1 MIFFYPIIF
10 LFLLINCS
18 FDNKSGIW
26 TNNDKKN
33 TKDQVFKDFKKISTK
48 DDEFNK
54 IINIKDLNLN
64 LSEPKTSSQWQDI
77 FYNYGNNS
85 ENFKYSKKNQLIFKS
100 KKLSKK
106 NVNKFILLKNNNLI
120 LSDKKGNIAIF
131 SIDQN
136 KIVSK
141 FNFYKKKYQKI
152 EKKLNLAVEE
162 KTIFVSDN
170 LGYLY
175 AYDYEIGKILWAKN
189 FKSPFRSNIKI
200 LKNKIA
206 ASNEKNE
213 FILFNKKNGEII
225 KKIPTEETIVN
236 NYFINNI
243 SSNGNDTLFFLNSFG
258 SLYSINA
265 ELLNINWFLN
275 LNSAIEL
282 TPNNLFS
289 GVEIVNNKSKII
301 VSSQNKTYIINLDSG
316 LIERKWNFSSLI
328 RPIINNQYGFF
339 VTKNNLLIAVDMEKN
354 KIIYSYNINKK
365 IADFLDIEKKNLT
378 FLSFRIVEDH
388 IIVFLKNSYV
398 LDFQINGKL
407 DNIYKLP
414 SKIKTEPIYID
425 SALLFLNKKNQLII
439 LN

>member
-120 LSDKKGNIAIF
+120 LSDKKGNIVTF

-141 FNFYKKKYQKI
+141 FNFYKKKYKKI
-152 EKKLNLAVEE
+152 EKN
-162 KTIFVSDN
+162 
-170 LGYLY
+170 
-175 AYDYEIGKILWAKN
+175 
-189 FKSPFRSNIKI
+189 
-200 LKNKIA
+200 
-206 ASNEKNE
+206 
-213 FILFNKKNGEII
+213 
-225 KKIPTEETIVN
+225 
-236 NYFINNI
+236 
-243 SSNGNDTLFFLNSFG
+243 
-258 SLYSINA
+258 
-265 ELLNINWFLN
+265 
-275 LNSAIEL
+275 
-282 TPNNLFS
+282 
-289 GVEIVNNKSKII
+289 
-301 VSSQNKTYIINLDSG
+301 
-316 LIERKWNFSSLI
+316 
-328 RPIINNQYGFF
+328 
-339 VTKNNLLIAVDMEKN
+339 
-354 KIIYSYNINKK
+354 
-365 IADFLDIEKKNLT
+365 
-378 FLSFRIVEDH
+378 
-388 IIVFLKNSYV
+388 
-398 LDFQINGKL
+398 
-407 DNIYKLP
+407 
-414 SKIKTEPIYID
+414 
-425 SALLFLNKKNQLII
+425 
-439 LN
+439 

>member
-120 LSDKKGNIAIF
+120 LSDKKGNIVTF

-141 FNFYKKKYQKI
+141 FNFYKKNI
-152 EKKLNLAVEE
+152 KKL
-162 KTIFVSDN
+162 
-170 LGYLY
+170 
-175 AYDYEIGKILWAKN
+175 
-189 FKSPFRSNIKI
+189 
-200 LKNKIA
+200 
-206 ASNEKNE
+206 
-213 FILFNKKNGEII
+213 KKN
-225 KKIPTEETIVN
+225 
-236 NYFINNI
+236 
-243 SSNGNDTLFFLNSFG
+243 
-258 SLYSINA
+258 
-265 ELLNINWFLN
+265 
-275 LNSAIEL
+275 
-282 TPNNLFS
+282 
-289 GVEIVNNKSKII
+289 
-301 VSSQNKTYIINLDSG
+301 
-316 LIERKWNFSSLI
+316 
-328 RPIINNQYGFF
+328 
-339 VTKNNLLIAVDMEKN
+339 
-354 KIIYSYNINKK
+354 
-365 IADFLDIEKKNLT
+365 
-378 FLSFRIVEDH
+378 
-388 IIVFLKNSYV
+388 
-398 LDFQINGKL
+398 
-407 DNIYKLP
+407 
-414 SKIKTEPIYID
+414 
-425 SALLFLNKKNQLII
+425 
-439 LN
+439 